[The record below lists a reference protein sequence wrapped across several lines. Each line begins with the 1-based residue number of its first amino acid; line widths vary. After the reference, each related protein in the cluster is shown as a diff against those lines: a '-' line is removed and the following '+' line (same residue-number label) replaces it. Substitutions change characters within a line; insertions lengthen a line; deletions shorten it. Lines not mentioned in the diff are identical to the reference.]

1 MQAEIVTIG
10 TELLLGEIVDTNSA
24 WIAQRLTTIGLN
36 LYYTLTVGDNLQRI
50 TQVLQQSLGRSDVVI
65 TTGGLG
71 PTVDDLTREGVAAA
85 TNRALVLDQELLKE
99 IEAFFARRHA
109 AMSENNRRQA
119 YVPEGAKIIHNP
131 VGTAPAFA
139 VERDG
144 HLIISLPGVPHEM
157 RYLMEN
163 EVLPYLRERYD
174 LQGVIRS
181 RFLHTC
187 GIGESTVGSKIGDLM
202 ELSNP
207 TVGTRAHPGQT
218 DVCITAKADSAQE
231 AEALIEPI
239 EAEVRARLGDRVFG
253 ADEETLAD
261 VVIALLAERKWRLSL
276 IESVTQGEL
285 AQRLSLAPK
294 ALDTLAG
301 SCVLPTQKGLQEIL
315 GIDKAFFDEYG
326 FPSQAVA
333 DAAAASVRRMYQT
346 DMGLAVIGPPDPA
359 APDAPPIYFSLAFG
373 DKVFHGAP
381 HQGRAGPAGRGWVLH
396 LAMDLVRKHLLETS
410 RPPFKG
416 AGRRQISTQNRGK

>member
-36 LYYTLTVGDNLQRI
+36 LYYKLTVGDNLQRI
-50 TQVLQQSLGRSDVVI
+50 SRALEQSARRSDVII

-71 PTVDDLTREGVAAA
+71 PTVDDLTREAVAAA
-85 TNRALVLDQELLKE
+85 TNRELVLDRQLLQEIKE
-99 IEAFFARRHA
+99 FFAQRHHT
-109 AMSENNRRQA
+109 MSANNRRQA
-119 YVPEGAKIIHNP
+119 YVPEGARIIHNP

-139 VERDG
+139 VEQDD

-157 RYLMEN
+157 EYLMEN

-174 LQGVIRS
+174 LKGVIRS

-218 DVCITAKADSAQE
+218 DICITAKADTAQE
-231 AEALIEPI
+231 TKALIEPI
-239 EAEVRARLGDRVFG
+239 ETEIRSRLGDYVFG

-261 VVIALLAERKWRLSL
+261 VVTELLAERGLRLAL
-276 IESVTQGEL
+276 AESVTQGEL
-285 AQRLSLAPK
+285 AQHLSRSTKGAEVF
-294 ALDTLAG
+294 AG
-301 SCVLPTQKGLQEIL
+301 SNVLPTPKDLQKVL
-315 GIDKAFFDEYG
+315 GIDSRLIDEHG
-326 FPSQAVA
+326 FASQVVA
-333 DAAAASVRRMYQT
+333 DTTARAVR
-346 DMGLAVIGPPDPA
+346 DMHGADVGLAVIGPPDSA
-359 APDAPPIYFSLAFG
+359 AADAPPVYFSLALA
-373 DKVFHGAP
+373 DQVLHGTS
-381 HQGRAGPAGRGWVLH
+381 HQGRTGPAGRGWLLH
-396 LAMDLVRKHLLETS
+396 LAMDLIRRHLETS
-410 RPPFKG
+410 
-416 AGRRQISTQNRGK
+416 